1 MVTVGW
7 HHVIITHDQKQEC
20 WVSPDQQPVVWWEI
34 LPKVGPWSPVT
45 RDPEGSDP
53 AGFDPAG
60 LSVKVN
66 TEVLR
71 FSLTSIH

>member
-1 MVTVGW
+1 MGNTAQGG
-7 HHVIITHDQKQEC
+7 TLE
-20 WVSPDQQPVVWWEI
+20 S
-34 LPKVGPWSPVT
+34 S
-45 RDPEGSDP
+45 DPEGSDP

-71 FSLTSIH
+71 FSLTSIHEHCVSV

>member
-1 MVTVGW
+1 MLSFTGPTTSCLVGN
-7 HHVIITHDQKQEC
+7 TAQGGTLE
-20 WVSPDQQPVVWWEI
+20 S
-34 LPKVGPWSPVT
+34 S
-45 RDPEGSDP
+45 DPEGSDP

-71 FSLTSIH
+71 FSLTSIHEHCVSV

>member
-1 MVTVGW
+1 M
-7 HHVIITHDQKQEC
+7 
-20 WVSPDQQPVVWWEI
+20 
-34 LPKVGPWSPVT
+34 GPWSPVT

>member
-1 MVTVGW
+1 M
-7 HHVIITHDQKQEC
+7 
-20 WVSPDQQPVVWWEI
+20 
-34 LPKVGPWSPVT
+34 T

-71 FSLTSIH
+71 FSLTSIHEHCVSV